1 MAGADIST
9 VISCP
14 AARLCVASDVAGDII
29 TSTSP
34 AGGKS
39 AWHLVQVNGT
49 TAIAAVSCPSRRLC
63 VAGDFMGNI
72 VTSTDPA
79 AAKWKFTALPKYRPD
94 QISALSCPSASRCVA
109 LTSRGVLTSA
119 DPAGGAAAWHFYALD
134 AGAQLR
140 ALDCPGPS
148 LCLASDNH
156 GHLLVSRRPAGGPA
170 AWHLYP
176 LDSKQVITN
185 FSCPSVHFC
194 AAFDTNFNVLT
205 ATNPAR
211 RSSWHLFRVRNTG
224 FFRAISCASAA
235 LCVIVGNYQLSG
247 GVYLLHAPGPRP
259 GRLDRGAGQRRGRL
273 DCLPDR
279 AAVRGRRLRPG
290 VHVGHPDPA
299 REVVDRGGH
308 RRRRRHASGGDLPE
322 HLAMRGQR
330 PARRPVHRDAPARV
344 APPVRSRTCDAN

>member
-1 MAGADIST
+1 MAGNVITSTDPAGGAKAWQVTHVDTKGQPFAVDCPSASLCVIGDLNGYVLTSTNPTGGASAWTTLFINQGIQRLSCPTTTDCFGVTGQGFVATTDPTGGASAWHAFSVAGADIST

-134 AGAQLR
+134 AGAAPGAGLSRPVAVPRLRQPRSPARLAPPGRRPGGLAPLPAGQQAGHHQLLLPQR
-140 ALDCPGPS
+140 AL
-148 LCLASDNH
+148 L
-156 GHLLVSRRPAGGPA
+156 
-170 AWHLYP
+170 
-176 LDSKQVITN
+176 
-185 FSCPSVHFC
+185 
-194 AAFDTNFNVLT
+194 
-205 ATNPAR
+205 
-211 RSSWHLFRVRNTG
+211 
-224 FFRAISCASAA
+224 
-235 LCVIVGNYQLSG
+235 
-247 GVYLLHAPGPRP
+247 
-259 GRLDRGAGQRRGRL
+259 RGL
-273 DCLPDR
+273 
-279 AAVRGRRLRPG
+279 
-290 VHVGHPDPA
+290 
-299 REVVDRGGH
+299 
-308 RRRRRHASGGDLPE
+308 
-322 HLAMRGQR
+322 
-330 PARRPVHRDAPARV
+330 
-344 APPVRSRTCDAN
+344 